1 MASSQSLSQYR
12 EIIATLSGGEEV
24 NEEALMTM
32 WYSTNWIEILQ
43 PAPLSIALLGSVLCI
58 ASGTNDFSVFYKHPE
73 GPVLTIFSPR
83 SSHSTAR
90 TPAQDRVE
98 ACQASGLIQN
108 LSHAGQLS
116 ATPGSPSMLSL
127 THRWL
132 AMALSPLKMHIRKW
146 RRFRPCPNRFPV
158 YFGILSPFCETVSS
172 VLCVPWAP

>member
-73 GPVLTIFSPR
+73 GPVLTIFSPGLLTQPPER
-83 SSHSTAR
+83 LPKIEWKHVKHPDSFKTCLMQVNSPPPPVLR
-90 TPAQDRVE
+90 
-98 ACQASGLIQN
+98 AC
-108 LSHAGQLS
+108 
-116 ATPGSPSMLSL
+116 
-127 THRWL
+127 
-132 AMALSPLKMHIRKW
+132 
-146 RRFRPCPNRFPV
+146 
-158 YFGILSPFCETVSS
+158 
-172 VLCVPWAP
+172 